1 MVSRADSPPCAT
13 ISEFRSDMRR
23 LPVYLLIDCSESM
36 AGAAIDAVNV
46 AVTNMVRD
54 LLKRPHALETVAIS
68 LIAFAGRA
76 KQVVPLTALDLFKVP
91 PLSVS
96 PGTSLG
102 RALDLL
108 ASCIETE
115 VVKNTKDRKGDW
127 RPLVFLFTDGQPTD
141 DWRSTAKRLK
151 TLNSPR
157 IANIYA
163 IGCGEDVDFSV
174 LTEITDIVFK
184 VKDMDVELIRKT
196 FVWITASVQNAST
209 SAAAGITELPALPAD
224 YDEALKMVT
233 KEECVPLKEPHQVF
247 IHARCSKTKD
257 TYLMRYLRK
266 SDRGQY
272 TAVAAHKL
280 EGGGM
285 DAYTS
290 PPAVNSAQLNGVPD
304 CPYCGNPSAAVCGFC
319 GGIMC
324 FNQKQSAPPVCPHCG
339 NRQEGGFI
347 TGDFG
352 VRQSVG

>member
-1 MVSRADSPPCAT
+1 
-13 ISEFRSDMRR
+13 MRR

-36 AGAAIDAVNV
+36 AGPAIDAVNV
-46 AVTNMVRD
+46 AVANMVRD
-54 LLKRPHALETVAIS
+54 LLKQPHALETVAIS

-76 KQVVPLTALDLFKVP
+76 RQVVPLIALDLFKVP

-108 ASCIETE
+108 TSCIETE
-115 VVKNTKDRKGDW
+115 VVKTTRDRKGDW

-141 DWRSTAKRLK
+141 DWRSAVKRLK
-151 TLNSPR
+151 SLNSPR

-163 IGCGEDVDFSV
+163 IGCGEDTDFSV

-184 VKDMDVELIRKT
+184 VKDMDAEPIRKA

-209 SAAAGITELPALPAD
+209 GVAAGMTELPALPAD
-224 YDEALKMVT
+224 YDEALKIVT

-247 IHARCSKTKD
+247 IHARCSKTKGV
-257 TYLMRYLRK
+257 YLMRYLRK
-266 SDRGQY
+266 SDQGRY

-280 EGGGM
+280 EGSGM

-290 PPAVNSAQLNGVPD
+290 PPAVNSAQLSGVPD
-304 CPYCGNPSAAVCGFC
+304 CPYCGNPSAAVCGNC
-319 GGIMC
+319 HGVMC
-324 FNQKQSAPPVCPHCG
+324 FNPELTEPPVCPHCG
-339 NRQEGGFI
+339 SRQEGGFV
-347 TGDFG
+347 TGDFD
-352 VRQSVG
+352 VRQSAG